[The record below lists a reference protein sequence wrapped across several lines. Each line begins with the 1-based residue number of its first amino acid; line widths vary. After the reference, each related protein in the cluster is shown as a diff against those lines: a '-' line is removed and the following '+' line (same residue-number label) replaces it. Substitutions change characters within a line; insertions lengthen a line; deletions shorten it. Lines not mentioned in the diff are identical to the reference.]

1 MSEHE
6 PRGFQPIPESESSGY
21 SAHLEEQYN
30 NSATVELYGGKLHV
44 VDVQPEQ
51 QKSEVPV
58 FVAPGWAANAEV
70 FKDNILGCASE
81 GRRTLSLQ
89 NFHGINTENIDEY
102 PNAELRK
109 VAALMKTLDEKKIEK
124 TDVIAHSEGALYT
137 IIAARL
143 YPERFRNIVLVAP
156 AGMIGKDSVARLGV
170 GFSHD
175 VTRQAV
181 NGVIDGEIR
190 KPMLRAFRESGKAMA
205 SNPLESVKQ
214 VFAIAAAEI
223 HTWLKELKDQ
233 GIGIAVIHGVD
244 DKAFPMERVQ
254 EVARSE
260 QMHGFYSVK
269 GGHNDIYLKPKQFTA
284 LAENALSGLE
294 NRKREPKP
302 LSG

>member
-6 PRGFQPIPESESSGY
+6 PSRFQPTPESEDFRY
-21 SAHLEEQYN
+21 SPELEAQYH
-30 NSATVELYGGKLHV
+30 NSETVELYDGKLHV

-58 FVAPGWAANAEV
+58 FVAPGWAANAKV
-70 FKDNILGCASE
+70 FKDNILGCAAE

-89 NFHGINTENIDEY
+89 NFHGIKAENIDEY

-109 VAALMKTLDEKKIEK
+109 VAALIKTLDEKKIEK

-156 AGMIGKDSVARLGV
+156 AGMIGKDNIARLGV

-181 NGVIDGEIR
+181 QGVADGTIR
-190 KPMLRAFRESGKAMA
+190 KPMLRALRESGKAIA
-205 SNPLESVKQ
+205 SSPLESVKQ
-214 VFAIAAAEI
+214 VFAIADAEI

-233 GIGIAVIHGVD
+233 GIGIAMIHGVD

-254 EVARSE
+254 EVAKSE
-260 QMHGFYSVK
+260 QMHGFYSVR
-269 GGHNDIYLKPKQFTA
+269 GGHNEIYLRPKEFTA

-294 NRKREPKP
+294 NRKGR
-302 LSG
+302 